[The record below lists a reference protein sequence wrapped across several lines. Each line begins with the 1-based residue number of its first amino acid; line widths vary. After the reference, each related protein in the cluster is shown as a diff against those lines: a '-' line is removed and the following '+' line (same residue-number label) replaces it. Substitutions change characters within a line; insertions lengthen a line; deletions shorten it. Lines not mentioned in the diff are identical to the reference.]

1 MSAKLSLKVKPS
13 ASELDKIFA
22 EVESL
27 AERENWSSTLVY
39 RVNLVLEEIVL
50 NTIDHGH
57 HNDLQDIDI
66 ILTSE
71 KDALTIE
78 ITDNGLPFDP
88 RNAGLNH
95 SLDAPL
101 EERPI
106 GGLGLYL
113 VNTLMDKLHYKREEG
128 RNHLTLVT
136 TRIVE

>member
-13 ASELDKIFA
+13 ASELDMIFA

-27 AERENWSSTLVY
+27 ADQENWSSTLVY

-71 KDALTIE
+71 EDALTIE

-88 RNAGLNH
+88 RNASLNR